1 MEWFE
6 TIIQS
11 LSYIGVL
18 EQLIGLTTTDIAVVF
33 LISKPAFLIT
43 SIIMVATDVRK
54 ERLEQ
59 LEAAEASLREMLPK

>member
-6 TIIQS
+6 AFIQS

-18 EQLIGLTTTDIAVVF
+18 EKLVGLTTTDIAVVY

-43 SIIMVATDVRK
+43 SVIMVATDIRK
-54 ERLEQ
+54 DHADQ
-59 LEAAEASLREMLPK
+59 LETDSTRMRDLLPR

>member
-18 EQLIGLTTTDIAVVF
+18 DKLIGLTTTDIAVVY
-33 LISKPAFLIT
+33 LISKPAFLVT
-43 SIIMVATDVRK
+43 AIIMVATDP
-54 ERLEQ
+54 
-59 LEAAEASLREMLPK
+59 REDRRELDTDKPDMRDLLP

>member
-18 EQLIGLTTTDIAVVF
+18 EKLVGLTTTDIAVVY
-33 LISKPAFLIT
+33 LISKPAFLVT
-43 SIIMVATDVRK
+43 TIIMVATEPRE
-54 ERLEQ
+54 ERDKLEGDRPDMRD
-59 LEAAEASLREMLPK
+59 LLP

>member
-54 ERLEQ
+54 ERLER
-59 LEAAEASLREMLPK
+59 LEAAEASKREMLPK

>member
-59 LEAAEASLREMLPK
+59 LEAAEASQREMLPK